1 MKATTSGLYA
11 TPTIRIAEV
20 RSEAGFAVSYD
31 PNENTEHLGEYGEE
45 TL

>member
-1 MKATTSGLYA
+1 MKTKTSGLYA
-11 TPTIRIAEV
+11 SPTIEISEV
-20 RSEAGFAVSYD
+20 LAEAGFAVSYD